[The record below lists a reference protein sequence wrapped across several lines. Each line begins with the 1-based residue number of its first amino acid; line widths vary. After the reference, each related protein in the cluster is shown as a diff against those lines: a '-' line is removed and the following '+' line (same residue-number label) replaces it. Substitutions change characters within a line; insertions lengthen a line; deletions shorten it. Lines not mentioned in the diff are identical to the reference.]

1 MSHPEPTAP
10 AAALDPKRLRG
21 VLLDVDGT
29 LIDSNDAHARAWV
42 EALREA
48 GFERTFEEVR
58 PLIGMGG
65 DQLIPRL
72 TGLDSQSEEGQRLTQ
87 GWLRHF
93 KPLIPT
99 LHATRGARALVQ
111 GLHARG
117 LQVLLATSGEAEI
130 VDELLK
136 QAHLD
141 DLQLERVSSSEVES
155 SKPAPDLVQA
165 GLEKLGLPAGEALL
179 VGDTPYDAQAAHK
192 AGVPCV
198 LLRCG
203 GNTGLEEH
211 APTLDDPQ
219 ALLEVLE
226 GTKG

>member
-1 MSHPEPTAP
+1 MTLKALLAP
-10 AAALDPKRLRG
+10 NRLRG

-29 LIDSNDAHARAWV
+29 LIASNDAHARAWV

-72 TGLDSQSEEGQRLTQ
+72 TGLDSQSEEGKRLTQ
-87 GWLRHF
+87 GWFEHF

-99 LHATRGARALVQ
+99 LHATRGARAMVQ
-111 GLHARG
+111 GLQTRG
-117 LQVLLATSGEAEI
+117 LRVVLATSGEAAI
-130 VDELLK
+130 VDGLLK

-141 DLQLERVSSSEVES
+141 DLNLERVSSSEVAS
-155 SKPAPDLVQA
+155 SKPAPDLIQV
-165 GLEKLGLPAGEALL
+165 GLEKLGLPAGEALM
-179 VGDTPYDAQAAHK
+179 VGDTSYDAQAAHK

-219 ALLEVLE
+219 ALLEALE

>member
-1 MSHPEPTAP
+1 MSQPEPALQ